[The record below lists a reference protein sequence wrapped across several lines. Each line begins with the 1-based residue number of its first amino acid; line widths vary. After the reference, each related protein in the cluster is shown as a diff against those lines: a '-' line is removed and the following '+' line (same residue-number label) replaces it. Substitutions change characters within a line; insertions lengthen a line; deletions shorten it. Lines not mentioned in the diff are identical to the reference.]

1 MTVATKSVVSTE
13 MAMELILKLTLKRNM
28 RVSVCNGEAMVLTK
42 STDLEAIK
50 AAMYS
55 TDSETLTFWDNEGFG
70 SASVQQGYLNLVHDE
85 ANVGLDCVSTAYG
98 KPIEDA
104 YDRILEVVKRI
115 DELCDFQI
123 WLFSRN

>member
-1 MTVATKSVVSTE
+1 MTTVTRSAVSTE
-13 MAMELILKLTLKRNM
+13 MAMELVLMLTLKRNM
-28 RVSVCNGEAMVLTK
+28 RVSVYDGEGTVLSK
-42 STDLEAIK
+42 STDIEAIK

-70 SASVQQGYLNLVHDE
+70 SASVKQGYMNLVHDK

-104 YDRILEVVKRI
+104 YDQILEVVKRI
-115 DELCDFQI
+115 DELWDLQI
-123 WLFSRN
+123 WLSSRN